1 MKRQA
6 WVLLLVIAVWPPSV
20 SGNDKG
26 RVLDRPALAQVE
38 SYCVDIAGLADDEV
52 YLVRGFLKEQGK
64 PKGLLKDLRWKRVED
79 CVESEPD
86 ATIRIEFPF
95 LNAVELR
102 AGEAPGVGISISPR
116 DFRDHLKAVLRVH
129 DRSTSR
135 IIYTAEALPLE
146 SSRDP
151 VMLGSNLYDRRLDAL
166 RRTFEMLIHDLGP
179 VPPHTAKEAR

>member
-6 WVLLLVIAVWPPSV
+6 WVLLLVIAVWPPSA

-102 AGEAPGVGISISPR
+102 AGEARASAFPR
-116 DFRDHLKAVLRVH
+116 ANSV
-129 DRSTSR
+129 
-135 IIYTAEALPLE
+135 I
-146 SSRDP
+146 SSRRCFACTTVP
-151 VMLGSNLYDRRLDAL
+151 RQESYTRQRLFRSKVLAT
-166 RRTFEMLIHDLGP
+166 R
-179 VPPHTAKEAR
+179 